1 MHPRRIEIHLPV
13 VTILKVLLAIL
24 AVVCLNALWQLV
36 LLLLLAILL
45 AVTLHPIVMWL
56 EQFKVKRAAARPLV
70 IGLVLVLLGTAV
82 ALVVPALLSQ
92 IDAVSKNL
100 PDLKVEMLA
109 WFPPGG
115 FMHDALSRL
124 FENPGWDAMGSW
136 ITHVISLGGMAVG
149 GVTAFLLVL
158 VLAFYLLID
167 GQKTLEWLLAFFAT
181 HNRMK
186 MRETTT
192 EVSKVIFAYV
202 AGQAITSLLVT
213 IYSFIVLAA
222 LKVPAAL
229 TLAVV
234 AGFFD
239 VLPIL
244 GFFISTV
251 PACLLALSV
260 SSHIAFAVAL
270 LFFGYHMVEN
280 YLIIPR
286 IYGKRLRLS
295 TLAVLLAL
303 LVGGMLAGIP
313 GALAALPVVASYAI
327 IERIWLTP
335 ILGDGVAKKHERQ
348 KDKEFGPPA

>member
-1 MHPRRIEIHLPV
+1 MQPRKVELHLPWI
-13 VTILKVLLAIL
+13 TILKVLLAIL
-24 AVVCLNALWQLV
+24 AVVCLKVLWQLV

-45 AVTLHPIVMWL
+45 AVTLYPIVTWL
-56 EQFKVKRAAARPLV
+56 EQCKIKRAAARPLV
-70 IGLVLVLLGTAV
+70 IGLVLVLLGV
-82 ALVVPALLSQ
+82 GVGLVVPTLVTQ
-92 IDAVSKNL
+92 IDSVSKNL
-100 PDLKVEMLA
+100 PDLKTEVLD
-109 WFPPGG
+109 WFPGGG
-115 FMHDALSRL
+115 FMHDALSQL
-124 FENPGWDAMGSW
+124 FNNPGWGEMGSW
-136 ITHVISLGGMAVG
+136 LNHFISIGGMALG

-167 GQKTLEWLLAFFAT
+167 GHKMLEWLLAFFET
-181 HNRMK
+181 RNRMK
-186 MRETTT
+186 LRETAT

-213 IYSFIVLAA
+213 LFSFVTLTA

-229 TLAVV
+229 TLAVI

-244 GFFISTV
+244 GFFLSTI

-260 SSHIAFAVAL
+260 SSQTAIMVAL
-270 LFFGYHMVEN
+270 LFLVYHGVEN

-303 LVGGMLAGIP
+303 LAGGMLAGIP

-327 IERIWLTP
+327 VERIWLTP
-335 ILGDGVAKKHERQ
+335 ILGETVAEKHERQ
-348 KDKEFGPPA
+348 KDKEFGPSA